1 MLSKAKSDLSQ
12 SPKLS
17 VGREQCDGG
26 PRGYKVK
33 APRSMVC
40 FWNQGECSFPT
51 ANSGILGVVWGWGGF
66 TRLYTV
72 APFGPRTPQ
81 TGSLPERARERGTC
95 SRFSEHV
102 PQASGNFIAK
112 SLRSHGILVV

>member
-51 ANSGILGVVWGWGGF
+51 ANSGILGVVWGWGGIHKIVHCCSLWSQNS
-66 TRLYTV
+66 TDWK
-72 APFGPRTPQ
+72 PPR
-81 TGSLPERARERGTC
+81 E
-95 SRFSEHV
+95 SEGKGHLQSV
-102 PQASGNFIAK
+102 Q
-112 SLRSHGILVV
+112 